1 MLQWFIRFPEFAE
14 ITEFNESS
22 APFRK
27 NSNVVTTDWI
37 LDLIWLRYWL
47 LCMLLKKL
55 HADSTLDFLCERS
68 MRLTKTIFFRI
79 GELLAEE
86 SEHVI
91 ILRLLSDC
99 KTLYCK
105 LIENLS
111 IDQSLNDSF
120 EKEQG

>member
-1 MLQWFIRFPEFAE
+1 MTQYDCDIGYRA
-14 ITEFNESS
+14 
-22 APFRK
+22 
-27 NSNVVTTDWI
+27 
-37 LDLIWLRYWL
+37 
-47 LCMLLKKL
+47 CCQKKL
-55 HADSTLDFLCERS
+55 DADAILDFLCERS

-86 SEHVI
+86 GEHVI

-99 KTLYCK
+99 KTLHCK